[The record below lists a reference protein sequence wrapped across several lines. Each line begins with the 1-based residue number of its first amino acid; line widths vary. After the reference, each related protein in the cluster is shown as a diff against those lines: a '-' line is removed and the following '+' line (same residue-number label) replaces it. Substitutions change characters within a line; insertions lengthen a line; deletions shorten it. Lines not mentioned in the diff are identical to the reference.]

1 MFLFFAARHL
11 SLFFLRK
18 VPIDNSPQPVSHG
31 RVKVRYQEK
40 DGYTTGMSFLSP
52 DTLIVCDSSSFAVKV
67 VNTNT
72 RELTAYLTVPA
83 SPRGISAMSPTQAAV
98 TLPYIHCIQIVNYY
112 RDELVQLTA
121 IDTDRIPVEGACSG
135 IDYDRENK
143 LFAVTFTDPPKVQLI
158 DRQGNILN
166 TLANE
171 SASQPVLNRPLY
183 VRFNNT
189 SSRKQLYVTDVNL
202 NRLLEIDIRNELIV
216 FEKKI
221 DNIEQPR
228 DMYVLPNNELFICGH
243 YSHSLGLVSELGEYK
258 RTLVSQ
264 TDGLE
269 FPCAMTYSEQ
279 DKTVYIS
286 GKRIGAG
293 PDLWDNIKYFTLDQQ
308 QIEGLQ

>member
-1 MFLFFAARHL
+1 ML
-11 SLFFLRK
+11 
-18 VPIDNSPQPVSHG
+18 QG
-31 RVKVRYQEK
+31 RVNVRYQEK
-40 DGYTTGMSFLSP
+40 DGYTTGMAFLSP
-52 DTLIVCDSSSFAVKV
+52 HILIICDSNNCAVKV

-72 RELTAYLTVPA
+72 KKLTAYLILPA
-83 SPRGISAMSPTQAAV
+83 SLRGITAMSPTQAAV
-98 TLPYIHCIQIVNYY
+98 TIPDIKRIQIVNYSETIEK
-112 RDELVQLTA
+112 DEVPLTA
-121 IDTDRIPVEGACSG
+121 KYTDRIKVTGACSG

-143 LFAVTFTDPPKVQLI
+143 LFAVTFTDPSKVQLI

-202 NRLLEIDIRNELIV
+202 NRLLKVDFSRKESIV

-286 GKRIGAG
+286 GKNIEAE